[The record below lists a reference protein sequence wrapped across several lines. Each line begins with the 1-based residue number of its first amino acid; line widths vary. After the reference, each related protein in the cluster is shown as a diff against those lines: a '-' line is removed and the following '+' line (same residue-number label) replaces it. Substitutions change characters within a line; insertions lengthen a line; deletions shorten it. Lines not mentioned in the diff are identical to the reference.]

1 MAFFDDFETAELY
14 EVAKQTDA
22 AELAIQRTN
31 KQIAWFCAITG
42 VLVLLMAF
50 IIINYVRN
58 NNRYRKA
65 LKHSKR
71 EAEELARS
79 KQKFLANMSHEIRT
93 PMNAI
98 AGFSEQ
104 IGQGTLTDTQRSQLG
119 MVQKSTDHLLYL
131 INEVLDLSKLQANK
145 INLEQIG
152 FEPKDLMNDIFIF
165 LKNEASAKSIEA
177 ICETKANVPRILIG
191 DPFRLQQILFNL
203 LSNAVKFTDQGTIS
217 VQASSLLKTDSEC
230 VLRIAVQDTGI
241 GMEKRHLE
249 KVFLEF
255 EQAERSTSR
264 NYGGTG
270 LGLSIV
276 KLMVD
281 LHNGNI
287 NLESEPQKGT
297 TITFEIPYQIGGVK
311 DLPKKENPRQVNYDQ
326 LENLTVLIVDD
337 EKYNRLL
344 LISIL
349 KKLNIKYAEADNGEA
364 ALEALDENDYD
375 LILMDIRM
383 PKLSGIQATKKI
395 RQLNNKSKLATP
407 VIALTAAVSEDDKMD
422 YFKAGMDGFLAKPY
436 KEKELLTAIKS
447 CLQFQTKI
455 EDMVEDEK
463 SEQLELE
470 ELKSLAAGDKE
481 FYFSMLQI
489 FIEGTEDGITEMANC
504 LMQSDWLNM
513 AEYAHK
519 ISSPCK
525 HLGAIRLHAGLKE
538 IENICRDNGDTS
550 RIHKIFEE
558 VNKNAQTAI
567 EQVKEEVS
575 NQSGNLE

>member
-1 MAFFDDFETAELY
+1 
-14 EVAKQTDA
+14 
-22 AELAIQRTN
+22 
-31 KQIAWFCAITG
+31 
-42 VLVLLMAF
+42 
-50 IIINYVRN
+50 
-58 NNRYRKA
+58 
-65 LKHSKR
+65 
-71 EAEELARS
+71 
-79 KQKFLANMSHEIRT
+79 
-93 PMNAI
+93 
-98 AGFSEQ
+98 
-104 IGQGTLTDTQRSQLG
+104 
-119 MVQKSTDHLLYL
+119 
-131 INEVLDLSKLQANK
+131 
-145 INLEQIG
+145 
-152 FEPKDLMNDIFIF
+152 
-165 LKNEASAKSIEA
+165 
-177 ICETKANVPRILIG
+177 
-191 DPFRLQQILFNL
+191 
-203 LSNAVKFTDQGTIS
+203 
-217 VQASSLLKTDSEC
+217 
-230 VLRIAVQDTGI
+230 
-241 GMEKRHLE
+241 
-249 KVFLEF
+249 VFLEF